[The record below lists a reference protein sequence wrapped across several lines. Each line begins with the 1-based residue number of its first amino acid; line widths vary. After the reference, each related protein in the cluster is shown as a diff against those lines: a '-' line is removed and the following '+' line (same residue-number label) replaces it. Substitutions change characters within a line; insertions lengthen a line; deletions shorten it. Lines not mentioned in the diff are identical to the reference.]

1 MIAPPT
7 LRVVRGRLLQLVLLL
22 LAAMALSMVP
32 AALAGDAAE
41 EAAAHEH
48 GARPTGPGSRTADDC
63 PRPAPAR

>member
-7 LRVVRGRLLQLVLLL
+7 FHVVRGRLLQLVLLL

-32 AALAGDAAE
+32 SALAGDGAE
-41 EAAAHEH
+41 ETAAHEQ
-48 GARPTGPGSRTADDC
+48 GVAPADDC